1 MEFRT
6 GIDMIKESNYLLSFA
21 RDDTVTENSSKI
33 FEELMTFREKVFLI
47 CLGFSRN
54 AADAQDLT
62 QEVYLKAYRNIGT
75 LKEAK
80 LSKLWL
86 FRITRN
92 TCLDFRKKHRLYR
105 DSFFGSE
112 GKHIE
117 PMTPESQMILQEKLH
132 ALKAAIQ
139 QLPKKQREVF
149 VLRKYGDLTYQ
160 EIAETLKI
168 KEGTVK
174 SRFGRA
180 SKAIIAYMKGEKNEK
195 K

>member
-1 MEFRT
+1 MT
-6 GIDMIKESNYLLSFA
+6 KNL
-21 RDDTVTENSSKI
+21 SKI
-33 FEELMTFREKVFLI
+33 FEELMTFHKKVFLI

-92 TCLDFRKKHRLYR
+92 TCLDFKKKHRLNR
-105 DSFFGSE
+105 DSFFESGRE
-112 GKHIE
+112 LTE
-117 PMTPESQMILQEKLH
+117 PRTPESQMILQEQLH

-139 QLPKKQREVF
+139 ELPKKQREVF

-180 SKAIIAYMKGEKNEK
+180 SKAIIAHMKGEKNEK